1 MATRSTSEL
10 LKLDVQTRLEII
22 DELWESVVSDLN
34 DPDKAASLPVPEAT
48 RALFEQRMRE
58 YRANPAIG
66 LSWADVHAQLLKL
79 A

>member
-1 MATRSTSEL
+1 MGTPSTKEL

-22 DELWESVVSDLN
+22 DELWDSVAHDLN
-34 DPDKAASLPVPEAT
+34 DPEKPGSMPVPEAT
-48 RALFEQRMRE
+48 RALFDERMRE

-66 LSWADVHAQLLKL
+66 LPWASVRERLLKM

>member
-22 DELWESVVSDLN
+22 DELWASVVNDLN
-34 DPDKAASLPVPEAT
+34 DPDKPSALPVPEAT
-48 RALFEQRMRE
+48 RALFDERMRE
-58 YRANPAIG
+58 YRANPEIG
-66 LSWADVHAQLLKL
+66 LRWTDVRAQLLKL